1 MTHNHKFAIA
11 LAAGVALGGVVVQ
24 GLHAQATPPTYVVID
39 ISEVIDAEGFKEL
52 LPKTGPETLAPF
64 GGKYIIRN
72 QNITALEGTAPKR
85 FVVIAFDTA
94 EHAKAWKE
102 SPATK
107 AAEAIRIKTTKSR
120 SFTVEGVA
128 QP

>member
-1 MTHNHKFAIA
+1 MRPNHKFAIA
-11 LAAGVALGGVVVQ
+11 LAAGVALGAVGVE
-24 GLHAQATPPTYVVID
+24 GLSAQSPPPTYVVVD
-39 ISEVIDAEGFKEL
+39 ISEIIDAEGFKEL

-64 GGKYIIRN
+64 GGKYIMRN

-85 FVVIAFDTA
+85 FVVIEFDTA

-107 AAEAIRIKTTKSR
+107 AAEAIRVKTTKSR
-120 SFTVEGVA
+120 SFMIEGVG